1 MTMSIS
7 STFDKDNRIPD
18 DAFVKERQHPIE
30 KTLNAGKKQKKNK
43 GLQEGWTRASF
54 IIRQDVLDKFYDF
67 AYTERL
73 TKKDAI
79 TQIFDE
85 YFKKYEENGK
95 KLMTDPGR
103 KK

>member
-30 KTLNAGKKQKKNK
+30 KTLDVGKKQKKNK
-43 GLQEGWTRASF
+43 GLQDGWTRASF

-79 TQIFDE
+79 TRVFDE
-85 YFKKYEENGK
+85 YFKQYEESGK
-95 KLMTDPGR
+95 KLMVDPSR
-103 KK
+103 KE

>member
-1 MTMSIS
+1 M
-7 STFDKDNRIPD
+7 
-18 DAFVKERQHPIE
+18 
-30 KTLNAGKKQKKNK
+30 
-43 GLQEGWTRASF
+43 
-54 IIRQDVLDKFYDF
+54 DKFYDF

-103 KK
+103 KE

>member
-30 KTLNAGKKQKKNK
+30 KTLNVGKKQKKNK

-85 YFKKYEENGK
+85 YFKKYEESGK

-103 KK
+103 KE